1 MQRPESCRI
10 KPTCR
15 AHPGIEASQLRLW
28 IKQREQLEAMAA
40 AELRTIPA
48 ASVVYP
54 LPWCRS
60 APGGTLPELSKNTDL
75 AVVTTHQ
82 QVPSLTPGGEMSQ
95 CHY

>member
-28 IKQREQLEAMAA
+28 IKQREWLEAMAA
-40 AELRTIPA
+40 AELRTIIP
-48 ASVVYP
+48 ASVVPYP
-54 LPWCRS
+54 PPGYSS
-60 APGGTLPELSKNTDL
+60 APGGKHTDL
-75 AVVTTHQ
+75 AVVTTQ
-82 QVPSLTPGGEMSQ
+82 QVPSLTPGERASQ